1 MEKNNKVT
9 TVTRKQF
16 IEILNKAAN
25 ELNIPVSDSSFNKLI
40 RYSDRQKTGVR
51 VKFVGYYSKEWG
63 PVYKRVTEVL
73 NEVDGGGWDVDN
85 RGGCYGDG
93 WCIIKLYID

>member
-9 TVTRKQF
+9 TVKRNQF
-16 IEILNKAAN
+16 IEILNRAAN
-25 ELNIPVSDSSFNKLI
+25 ELNIPILDISFNNI
-40 RYSDRQKTGVR
+40 MRYNDRQKRGVR
-51 VKFVGYYSKEWG
+51 IKFVGYNSKKWE

-73 NEVDGGGWDVDN
+73 NEVDGGGWDIDD

-93 WCIIKLYID
+93 WCIIKVYKE